1 VPLEHIRGSQDPDA
15 TLYRQLEQYVLDH
28 YPNPTRKDCL
38 TSETLRLIVN
48 EPETL
53 DLQDPK
59 YQHIMECA
67 ECLREVIGFR
77 EARQTQVLTQPTGRL
92 KRVHRLI
99 VLTLGATAAA
109 CLLGGVVIGTHI
121 RRDSDP
127 SVREVRSEVLDL
139 SRDATARGVE
149 NSQPALL
156 MKDANQLVI
165 ELPPLSPPGR
175 YQVTLRHDDGDV
187 LVSADGIA
195 SANDGRPELRISWN
209 LAKLPSGTYRLGLKG
224 EQDSAPYLYPIQ
236 LR

>member
-1 VPLEHIRGSQDPDA
+1 VPLEHIRGSDDPDA
-15 TLYRQLEQYVLDH
+15 PLYRQLEQYVLDH

-77 EARQTQVLTQPTGRL
+77 EARQTQVSTQPTGRL
-92 KRVHRLI
+92 KRVHRLS

-109 CLLGGVVIGTHI
+109 CLLGGVAIGTHI
-121 RRDSDP
+121 RRDPGP

-139 SRDATARGVE
+139 SRDTTARGVE
-149 NSQPALL
+149 NTQPVLL
-156 MKDANQLVI
+156 MKDVNQLVV
-165 ELPPLSPPGR
+165 ELPSLSPPGR

-187 LVSADGIA
+187 LASANGTA
-195 SANDGRPELRISWN
+195 SANDGKVELRVSWN
-209 LAKLPSGTYRLGLKG
+209 LAALPSGTYRLGLKG

>member
-1 VPLEHIRGSQDPDA
+1 VPLEHIRGSEDPDA
-15 TLYRQLEQYVLDH
+15 ALYRQLEQYVLDH

-38 TSETLRLIVN
+38 DSEILKSVVY

-67 ECLREVIGFR
+67 ECMREVIGFR
-77 EARQTQVLTQPTGRL
+77 EARQMQVLTQPTGRL
-92 KRVHRLI
+92 KQVHRLR

-109 CLLGGVVIGTHI
+109 CLLGGVAIGTHI
-121 RRDSDP
+121 RRDSGP

-139 SRDATARGVE
+139 SRDVTARGVE

-156 MKDANQLVI
+156 MKDANQLVV

-175 YQVTLRHDDGDV
+175 YQVTLRHNDGDV
-187 LVSADGIA
+187 LVSADGTA
-195 SANDGRPELRISWN
+195 SANDGKLELRISWD
-209 LAKLPSGTYRLGLKG
+209 LAALPSGTYRLGLKG
-224 EQDSAPYLYPIQ
+224 EQDSAAYLYPIQ

>member
-1 VPLEHIRGSQDPDA
+1 VPLEHIRGSEDPDA

-38 TSETLRLIVN
+38 SSEILRLIVN

-67 ECLREVIGFR
+67 ECMREVIGFR

-92 KRVHRLI
+92 IRAHRLS
-99 VLTLGATAAA
+99 VLTLGATVAA
-109 CLLGGVVIGTHI
+109 CLLGGVAIGTHI
-121 RRDSDP
+121 RRDAAP
-127 SVREVRSEVLDL
+127 SVRELRSEVLDL

-149 NSQPALL
+149 NSQPAFL
-156 MKDANQLVI
+156 MKDANQLVV

-175 YQVTLRHDDGDV
+175 YQVTLRHNDGDV
-187 LVSADGIA
+187 LVSADGTA
-195 SANDGRPELRISWN
+195 SANDGKLELRIRWN

>member
-1 VPLEHIRGSQDPDA
+1 
-15 TLYRQLEQYVLDH
+15 
-28 YPNPTRKDCL
+28 
-38 TSETLRLIVN
+38 LIVN
-48 EPETL
+48 KPETL

-92 KRVHRLI
+92 KRVHRLSL
-99 VLTLGATAAA
+99 LTPGATAGA
-109 CLLGGVVIGTHI
+109 CLLGGVAIGTHI
-121 RRDSDP
+121 RRDSSP

-139 SRDATARGVE
+139 SRDATARGIE

-165 ELPPLSPPGR
+165 ELPPLSPPGPYR
-175 YQVTLRHDDGDV
+175 VTLRHDDGDV

-209 LAKLPSGTYRLGLKG
+209 LATFPSGTYRLGLKG
-224 EQDSAPYLYPIQ
+224 AQDSAPYLYPIQ

>member
-1 VPLEHIRGSQDPDA
+1 MPLEHIRGSEDPDA
-15 TLYRQLEQYVLDH
+15 ALFRQMEQYVLDH

-38 TSETLRLIVN
+38 SSETLRLIVN
-48 EPETL
+48 EPESL

-77 EARQTQVLTQPTGRL
+77 EARQTQLLTQPTGRL
-92 KRVHRLI
+92 KRAHRLS

-109 CLLGGVVIGTHI
+109 CLLGGVAIGTHI
-121 RRDSDP
+121 RRDSSP
-127 SVREVRSEVLDL
+127 SVRDVRSEVLDL
-139 SRDATARGVE
+139 SRDTTARGVE
-149 NSQPALL
+149 NSRPVLL
-156 MKDANQLVI
+156 MKDVNQLVV
-165 ELPPLSPPGR
+165 ELPPLSSPGR

-187 LVSADGIA
+187 LVSADGTA
-195 SANDGRPELRISWN
+195 SANDGNVELRVSWN
-209 LAKLPSGTYRLGLKG
+209 LAALPSGTYRLGLKG

>member
-1 VPLEHIRGSQDPDA
+1 VPLEHIRGSEDPDA

-38 TSETLRLIVN
+38 DSEILRSVVY

-67 ECLREVIGFR
+67 ECMREVIGFR

-92 KRVHRLI
+92 KRVHRLS

-109 CLLGGVVIGTHI
+109 CLLGGIAIGTHI
-121 RRDSDP
+121 RRDSGP

-139 SRDATARGVE
+139 SRDVTARGVE
-149 NSQPALL
+149 SSQPALL
-156 MKDANQLVI
+156 MKDVNQLVV

-187 LVSADGIA
+187 LVSADGTA
-195 SANDGRPELRISWN
+195 SANDGKVELHVSWN
-209 LAKLPSGTYRLGLKG
+209 LAALPSGTYRLGLKE

>member
-1 VPLEHIRGSQDPDA
+1 
-15 TLYRQLEQYVLDH
+15 LEQYVLDH

-53 DLQDPK
+53 DLQEPK

-67 ECLREVIGFR
+67 ECLGEVIGFR
-77 EARQTQVLTQPTGRL
+77 EARQAQMLTRPIGGLR
-92 KRVHRLI
+92 RVHRLS
-99 VLTLGATAAA
+99 VLALGATAAA
-109 CLLGGVVIGTHI
+109 CLLGGIAIGTHI
-121 RRDSDP
+121 RRDSGP
-127 SVREVRSEVLDL
+127 SVRGVRSEVLDL
-139 SRDATARGVE
+139 SRDATARGIE

-156 MKDANQLVI
+156 MKDATQLVI

-187 LVSADGIA
+187 LVSADGTA
-195 SANDGRPELRISWN
+195 SANDGKVELRVSWN
-209 LAKLPSGTYRLGLKG
+209 LAALPSGTYRLGLKG

>member
-1 VPLEHIRGSQDPDA
+1 VPLEHIRGSEDSDA

-38 TSETLRLIVN
+38 DSEILRLVVN
-48 EPETL
+48 EPESL

-77 EARQTQVLTQPTGRL
+77 EARQTQILTQPTGRL
-92 KRVHRLI
+92 RRVHRLS

-109 CLLGGVVIGTHI
+109 CLFGGVAIGTHI
-121 RRDSDP
+121 SRDAGP

-139 SRDATARGVE
+139 SRYTTARGVE

-156 MKDANQLVI
+156 MKDANQLVV

-175 YQVTLRHDDGDV
+175 YQVTLRYDDGDV
-187 LVSADGIA
+187 LVSADGTA
-195 SANDGRPELRISWN
+195 SANDGKLELRVSWN
-209 LAKLPSGTYRLGLKG
+209 LTSLPSGAYRLGLKG

>member
-1 VPLEHIRGSQDPDA
+1 M
-15 TLYRQLEQYVLDH
+15 EQYVLDH

-38 TSETLRLIVN
+38 TSETLRFIVN

-67 ECLREVIGFR
+67 ECMREVIGFR
-77 EARQTQVLTQPTGRL
+77 EARQTQVLTQPPGRL
-92 KRVHRLI
+92 KRVHRLS
-99 VLTLGATAAA
+99 VLTLGAAAAA
-109 CLLGGVVIGTHI
+109 CLLGGVAIGTHI
-121 RRDSDP
+121 RWDSGP

-139 SRDATARGVE
+139 SRDVTARGVE
-149 NSQPALL
+149 DSQPALL
-156 MKDANQLVI
+156 MKDANQVVV

-187 LVSADGIA
+187 LVSADGTA
-195 SANDGRPELRISWN
+195 SANHGKLELRISWN
-209 LAKLPSGTYRLGLKG
+209 LTPLTSGTYRLGLKG
-224 EQDSAPYLYPIQ
+224 EQDSVPYLYPIQ

>member
-1 VPLEHIRGSQDPDA
+1 VPLEHIRGSEDPDA

-77 EARQTQVLTQPTGRL
+77 EARQTQVLTQPSGRL
-92 KRVHRLI
+92 KRVHRLS
-99 VLTLGATAAA
+99 VLALGATAAA
-109 CLLGGVVIGTHI
+109 CLLGGVAIGTHI
-121 RRDSDP
+121 RRDSGP

-139 SRDATARGVE
+139 SRDTTARGVE

-156 MKDANQLVI
+156 MKDASQLVV

-175 YQVTLRHDDGDV
+175 YQVTLRNDDGDV
-187 LVSADGIA
+187 LVSADGTA
-195 SANDGRPELRISWN
+195 SANDGKVELRVNWN
-209 LAKLPSGTYRLGLKG
+209 LAALPSGTYRLGLKG
-224 EQDSAPYLYPIQ
+224 GQDSAPYLYPIQ

>member
-1 VPLEHIRGSQDPDA
+1 VPLEHIRGSEDPDA

-38 TSETLRLIVN
+38 SSEILKSIVN

-77 EARQTQVLTQPTGRL
+77 EARQTQLLTQPTGRL
-92 KRVHRLI
+92 KRVHRLS

-109 CLLGGVVIGTHI
+109 CLLGGVAIGTHI
-121 RRDSDP
+121 RRDSGP

-139 SRDATARGVE
+139 SRDTIARGVE

-156 MKDANQLVI
+156 MKDVNQLVV

-175 YQVTLRHDDGDV
+175 YQVTLRHNDGDV
-187 LVSADGIA
+187 LVSADGTA
-195 SANDGRPELRISWN
+195 GANDGKVELRVRWN
-209 LAKLPSGTYRLGLKG
+209 LAALPSGTYRLGLKG
-224 EQDSAPYLYPIQ
+224 EQDSAAYLYPIQ

>member
-1 VPLEHIRGSQDPDA
+1 VPLEHIRGSEDPDA
-15 TLYRQLEQYVLDH
+15 TLYRQMEQYVLDH

-38 TSETLRLIVN
+38 SSEILRLIVN

-92 KRVHRLI
+92 KRVHRLSL
-99 VLTLGATAAA
+99 LTLGATAGA
-109 CLLGGVVIGTHI
+109 CLLGGIAIGTHI
-121 RRDSDP
+121 MRDSGP

-139 SRDATARGVE
+139 SRDATARGIE

-156 MKDANQLVI
+156 MKDANQLVV
-165 ELPPLSPPGR
+165 ELPPLSPPGPYR
-175 YQVTLRHDDGDV
+175 VTLRHDDGDV
-187 LVSADGIA
+187 LVSADGTA
-195 SANDGRPELRISWN
+195 STNDGKVELHVSWN
-209 LAKLPSGTYRLGLKG
+209 LAALPSGTYRLGLKG
-224 EQDSAPYLYPIQ
+224 TQDSAAYLYPIQ